1 MEEQD
6 KLEAWIDGIIAID
19 GLRGP
24 DAVDAKLD
32 VLSYLVDSLK
42 RGRKAKGPTYS
53 FEQYVHA
60 RHDVIDN
67 VLFLVPSNVRQE
79 LGKGFSPV
87 QLQVPLLLFLL
98 IHHRDRHNVLDIID
112 LFTGQLAGQFMDVD
126 YKRTD
131 TGVIRCYTNTRFA
144 AKSLRDYGLLR
155 YTHKEAY
162 KTWELSLIGLV
173 AASVVF
179 HERAGNDEPWQI
191 PSKALNTVSGISQ
204 EVLTALQEVHDYR
217 AFVERLS
224 RICIP
229 HTDLFGTFGPALERA
244 FKLLQG
250 YVEEL
255 GSKDLKEADR
265 RKLGPRFIKQL
276 EQEGIDDKFHE
287 EFSQCMQL
295 DELVR
300 GKY

>member
-112 LFTGQLAGQFMDVD
+112 LFTGQLANQFKEVD

-131 TGVIRCYTNTRFA
+131 T
-144 AKSLRDYGLLR
+144 
-155 YTHKEAY
+155 
-162 KTWELSLIGLV
+162 
-173 AASVVF
+173 
-179 HERAGNDEPWQI
+179 
-191 PSKALNTVSGISQ
+191 
-204 EVLTALQEVHDYR
+204 
-217 AFVERLS
+217 
-224 RICIP
+224 
-229 HTDLFGTFGPALERA
+229 
-244 FKLLQG
+244 
-250 YVEEL
+250 
-255 GSKDLKEADR
+255 
-265 RKLGPRFIKQL
+265 
-276 EQEGIDDKFHE
+276 
-287 EFSQCMQL
+287 
-295 DELVR
+295 
-300 GKY
+300 